1 MPAFFNCFFVLFI
14 GLFRDRPFDFLGG
27 GEGRDAGLF
36 PQDFLPIE
44 KQRFFF
50 LTVRE
55 PKKKK
60 CFFQDKAKSIFFSK
74 PYICSKCIL
83 LDLYVRVFLEPNI
96 HGYIVYMFVY
106 TCILDI
112 WVRVY
117 MSRDMTKPTKWLCAQ
132 RRLRSVWAS
141 AQSDQSLRCPQEE
154 ALGP

>member
-1 MPAFFNCFFVLFI
+1 M
-14 GLFRDRPFDFLGG
+14 GG
-27 GEGRDAGLF
+27 GAGFF

-44 KQRFFF
+44 KHRFFF

-55 PKKKK
+55 PKY
-60 CFFQDKAKSIFFSK
+60 FFQDKAKTIFFFSK
-74 PYICSKCIL
+74 QHICSKCIL
-83 LDLYVRVFLEPNI
+83 LDLYVRVFLKPNI

-117 MSRDMTKPTKWLCAQ
+117 MSCHMTKPTKWLCAK
-132 RRLRSVWAS
+132 RRLRSALAS
-141 AQSDQSLRCPQEE
+141 TQSDQSLRCSHEE

>member
-1 MPAFFNCFFVLFI
+1 MCGA
-14 GLFRDRPFDFLGG
+14 GG
-27 GEGRDAGLF
+27 GGGGWVFSSRF
-36 PQDFLPIE
+36 SSIE

-55 PKKKK
+55 PKY
-60 CFFQDKAKSIFFSK
+60 FFQDKAKTIFFSK
-74 PYICSKCIL
+74 HNICSKCIL
-83 LDLYVRVFLEPNI
+83 LDSYVRVFLEPNI

-132 RRLRSVWAS
+132 QRLRSAWAS
-141 AQSDQSLRCPQEE
+141 AQSDQSLRCPHEE
-154 ALGP
+154 SLGP